1 MDRQMKRK
9 APGSETKNGKPFV
22 PIRTK
27 IFAGCVTIAIVTEIL
42 VFTAVFSAYR
52 QNARKHKVGS
62 YFFGF
67 VNGKAQFNFV
77 WEFIKKLPDIDTSL
91 WMHDI
96 FHSDFTPYDT
106 EEIEVLKDCNKDKKI
121 F

>member
-27 IFAGCVTIAIVTEIL
+27 IFAGCVTIAILTEML

-52 QNARKHKVGS
+52 QNARKQ
-62 YFFGF
+62 YYQQTQQ
-67 VNGKAQFNFV
+67 A
-77 WEFIKKLPDIDTSL
+77 ITLL
-91 WMHDI
+91 
-96 FHSDFTPYDT
+96 SDSMRKNLAEM
-106 EEIEVLKDCNKDKKI
+106 EEA
-121 F
+121 